1 MVGSIGDGRNK
12 WIVCSNKFEVDEQ
25 YEIIEAMGQGAYG
38 IVVAAKDLLAEDQE
52 DNLVAIKKIERAFEH
67 KVFMQRTLR
76 ELKILR
82 LLQHENIIGIN
93 TILKPPSKDHFE
105 DIYLVS
111 DLMETDLEGIIRSDQ
126 PLTDDHAQFF
136 LYQILRG
143 LKYIHS
149 AGILHRDLKPRNLLV
164 NSNCDL
170 KICDFGLA
178 RAEIPLL

>member
-1 MVGSIGDGRNK
+1 MCGTR
-12 WIVCSNKFEVDEQ
+12 FEIDQ
-25 YEIIEAMGQGAYG
+25 KYEILDPMGQGAYG
-38 IVVAAKDLLAEDQE
+38 VVVAAKDLTSD
-52 DNLVAIKKIERAFEH
+52 DPDSNLVAIKKIERAFEH

-82 LLQHENIIGIN
+82 LLQHENIIGVKT
-93 TILKPPSKDHFE
+93 TILKPPRKEDFD
-105 DIYLVS
+105 DIYVVS
-111 DLMETDLEGIIRSDQ
+111 DLMETDLTQIIKSQQELSDE
-126 PLTDDHAQFF
+126 HIQFF

-149 AGILHRDLKPRNLLV
+149 AGILHRDLRPRNLLV

-178 RAEIPLL
+178 RADIPLL